1 MKLNDVLFKGFEK
14 DVYLFDVN
22 NNIIAHGEATQLF
35 DMLGCY
41 FLYLDVIRINDC
53 NITVNINLGGDE

>member
-1 MKLNDVLFKGFEK
+1 MRLYDVLLKIFEK

-22 NNIIAHGEATQLF
+22 NNVIVHGEGVKLF

-41 FLYLDVIRINDC
+41 FLNLEVVHINDC
-53 NITVNINLGGDE
+53 DITVNIKLGGDE

>member
-1 MKLNDVLFKGFEK
+1 MKLNDVLFKDFEK

-22 NNIIAHGEATQLF
+22 NNIIAHGEAIKLF

-41 FLYLDVIRINDC
+41 FLNLEVTRINDC
-53 NITVNINLGGDE
+53 NITVNIELGGEK

>member
-14 DVYLFDVN
+14 DVYLFDVD
-22 NNIIAHGEATQLF
+22 NNIIAHGEATKLF

-41 FLYLDVIRINDC
+41 FLDLEVTRINDC
-53 NITVNINLGGDE
+53 NITVNIKLGGDE

>member
-1 MKLNDVLFKGFEK
+1 MKLNDVLFKDFGK

-22 NNIIAHGEATQLF
+22 NIIAHGESNKLF

-53 NITVNINLGGDE
+53 NITVDIKLGGDE